1 METRRFILA
10 LSLSLLVFL
19 GYVKYFAPKPPVQT
33 PEQEAATQEA
43 AKARGNR
50 DGAPFRPPRVRCGKD

>member
-19 GYVKYFAPKPPVQT
+19 GYVKYFEPKPPVQT
-33 PEQEAATQEA
+33 PEQEA
-43 AKARGNR
+43 G
-50 DGAPFRPPRVRCGKD
+50 P